1 MNFKVSET
9 KTNLCQVLRDACLML
24 LKLTKLCTQKKCTQM
39 GVTSVPETLL
49 GANHLNTYK
58 TLEICSHKIRFQQ
71 QALLLHKSNK
81 QTNNPICVV

>member
-9 KTNLCQVLRDACLML
+9 KKNLCQVPGDARLML
-24 LKLTKLCTQKKCTQM
+24 LKLTKSCTQKQCTQM
-39 GVTSVPETLL
+39 GATLVPETLL
-49 GANHLNTYK
+49 GANHSHIKNTRNLF
-58 TLEICSHKIRFQQ
+58 TQIRFQQ